1 MTMNKKLA
9 AITVAA
15 IATLA
20 STPPATAA
28 DVSGGVGGAFSKGR
42 THVLVTAGSGYAFD
56 ESYLVLGLG
65 VSYYLID
72 GLNVG
77 LSLESWTGSD
87 PKMYKVT
94 PSMTHVA

>member
-1 MTMNKKLA
+1 MNKKLA